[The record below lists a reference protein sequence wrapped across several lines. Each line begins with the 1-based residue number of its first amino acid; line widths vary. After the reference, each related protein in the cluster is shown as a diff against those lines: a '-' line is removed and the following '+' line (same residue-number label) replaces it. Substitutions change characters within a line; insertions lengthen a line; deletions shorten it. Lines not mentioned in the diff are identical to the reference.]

1 MGMGMGMRR
10 SRRER
15 DAAFEQDVERA
26 VARRLAER
34 TRLVVVIGTRG
45 PERTAVATRLSD
57 AHDAIRID
65 LDQWL
70 VRLGHALDDLEE
82 RDRLEPLTW
91 AHAEELLLHHVPVVV
106 VSGPG
111 REPARDRGVTAIRA
125 RGIAAHLHVVDAGL
139 RGSDRPTERELA
151 CYDSVSRHA
160 AP

>member
-1 MGMGMGMRR
+1 MGTRR
-10 SRRER
+10 IRRER
-15 DAAFEQDVERA
+15 DAAFEQEVELA
-26 VARRLAER
+26 VRRRLAER
-34 TRLVVVIGTRG
+34 TRLVVVIGARG
-45 PERTAVATRLSD
+45 PERTAVAARLAD
-57 AHDAIRID
+57 THDAIRID

-125 RGIAAHLHVVDAGL
+125 RGVPADLHVVDAGL
-139 RGSDRPTERELA
+139 RGSDRPTEPELA

>member
-1 MGMGMGMRR
+1 MGTRR
-10 SRRER
+10 GRRER
-15 DAAFEQDVERA
+15 DAAVEDEVDRA
-26 VARRLAER
+26 VERRLAER
-34 TRLVVVIGTRG
+34 TRLLVVIGARG
-45 PERTAVATRLSD
+45 PERAAVAARLAE

-125 RGIAAHLHVVDAGL
+125 RGIPVHLHVADAGL
-139 RGSDRPTERELA
+139 RGSDRPTEPELA